1 MFAEATVFLAVSSI
15 VSTLDIKKARDS
27 LGQEITPEL
36 SFQSGL
42 VRQVHTCTAS
52 RPGGKLNP
60 AA

>member
-42 VRQVHTCTAS
+42 VRQVHTCTPS
-52 RPGGKLNP
+52 
-60 AA
+60 